1 MPGIARFLKED
12 EKAVYHVISR
22 TALDGL
28 PFKDTDREYLV
39 ELIKKWSRILFVD
52 VLGFAIMGNH
62 FHLVVRMYPESEVS
76 DGEARKRYMKLYD
89 LKHPG
94 PEFELKRFK
103 KKLCSLS

>member
-1 MPGIARFLKED
+1 MPRIARFLKED

-28 PFKDTDREYLV
+28 PFKDTDKEYLV
-39 ELIKKWSRILFVD
+39 ELIKKWSRIFFVD

-76 DGEARKRYMKLYD
+76 DDEVRKRYMKLYD
-89 LKHPG
+89 STFGTPKV
-94 PEFELKRFK
+94 E
-103 KKLCSLS
+103 